1 MRIGMMVDTYKP
13 HISGVTNYVSLNKR
27 YLEQCGHD
35 VFVFTFGDEDYPDEE
50 PNVIRSPGLHLF
62 DTGMYINVRHGRK
75 AYNLMRTMDLIHV
88 HHPFTS
94 GALSI
99 SFCRPRGIPVV
110 FTNHTRYD
118 LYVQAYL
125 SGVADLVSGTFVQ
138 TYLPIFCRSC
148 DQVISP
154 SEGMRRVLV
163 RMGVEVPVDVIPN
176 GVDLNPFRQPSAP
189 QDRTKFGF
197 GPDDV
202 VLIYTG
208 RLGPEKNLQF
218 LLRSFAGTAQAYDHV
233 GLVMVGEG
241 PERDN
246 LQDQVLQRGL
256 KDRVHF
262 TGMVPYSEMPCYLA
276 MADAFVT
283 ASVTEVHPLSVIEAM
298 AAGLPVLGIQS
309 PGVGDIVED
318 GKTGF
323 ISPEEDLAAFTA
335 RMVRL
340 VIDHE
345 NRRTMASHAHQ
356 AAENYAIEK
365 TVQLVLHRYQNVIEK
380 AASRKNNL
388 RARTYRFLDRM
399 GRVR

>member
-1 MRIGMMVDTYKP
+1 MMVDTYKP
-13 HISGVTNYVSLNKR
+13 HISGITNYISLNKR
-27 YLEQCGHD
+27 YLEQAGHE
-35 VFVFTFGDEDYPDEE
+35 VFVFTFGDEDYPDDES
-50 PNVIRSPGLHLF
+50 NVIRSPGLPLW
-62 DTGMYINVRHGRK
+62 DTGMYINVRHSRK
-75 AYNLMRTMDLIHV
+75 AYNLMRTMNIAHV

-94 GALSI
+94 GALSM
-99 SFCRPRGIPVV
+99 SFYRPRGIPVI

-118 LYVQAYL
+118 LYAQAYL
-125 SGVADLVSGTFVQ
+125 PGVADLVSVPFVQ

-148 DQVISP
+148 DLVISP
-154 SEGMRRVLV
+154 SAGMRQVLV
-163 RMGVEVPVDVIPN
+163 QMGVEVPIAVVPN
-176 GVDLNPFRQPSAP
+176 GVDLRPFRQPFQP
-189 QDRTKFGF
+189 QDRASLGF

-202 VLIYTG
+202 ILIYTG

-233 GLVMVGEG
+233 GLVLVGDG

-256 KDRVHF
+256 KKRVHF
-262 TGMVPYSEMPCYLA
+262 AGLVPYSEMPDYLA

-309 PGVGDIVED
+309 PGVGDMVED

-323 ISPEEDLAAFTA
+323 LSPEEDLAAFTA

-345 NRRTMASHAHQ
+345 TRHTMASQAHQ
-356 AAENYAIEK
+356 AAENYAIEN
-365 TVQLVLHRYQNVIEK
+365 TVPLILERYQKVVEK
-380 AASRKNNL
+380 AAHRKNDL
-388 RARTYRFLDRM
+388 RTRTYRFMDRVW
-399 GRVR
+399 RAR